1 MRRALVTGAAGFLGS
16 HVADE
21 LLELGISVVAIDDL
35 SGGFWRNVPSDCEF
49 RRMSIANVRSVD
61 ALFRA
66 RRFDYVF
73 HLAAYAAEGL
83 SHFIRRFNYTNN
95 LLGSV
100 NLINAAVR
108 HGVGCFVFTSSA
120 AVYGDVSAAATED
133 TPPAPADP
141 YAIAKLA
148 VEHDLRAAG
157 RLFGLP
163 WIIFRPHN
171 VYGERQNLSDPY
183 RNVIGIFMR
192 QATLGQPCSVFGDGR
207 QTRAFSYIADVAPAI
222 AGAVNAP
229 GAYDQVFNIGADR
242 SCSILEAA
250 ELVQSAVGRRV
261 GIEWL
266 PARTEASH
274 VVCDHRKLR
283 STLRCPLPTPLEDG
297 VRRMAEWARTLE
309 IAPPRS
315 ICGIEI
321 PQNLPPSW
329 RRLTSAETREAA
341 LSARSRSGRAG
352 SGYTQGGG
360 E

>member
-1 MRRALVTGAAGFLGS
+1 MKRALVTGAAGFLGS

-21 LLELGISVVAIDDL
+21 LIELGVSVVAVDDL
-35 SGGFWRNVPSDCEF
+35 SGGFWRNLPSDCEF
-49 RRMSIANVRSVD
+49 RRLSISNSRSVD

-108 HGVGCFVFTSSA
+108 HGVECFVFTSSA
-120 AVYGDVSAAATED
+120 AVYGDLSAPATED

-157 RLFGLP
+157 RLFGLR
-163 WIIFRPHN
+163 WIVFRPHN
-171 VYGERQNLSDPY
+171 VYGERQNLADPY

-192 QATLGQPCSVFGDGR
+192 QATLGQPCSIFGDGR
-207 QTRAFSYIADVAPAI
+207 QTRAFSYVADVAPVI
-222 AGAVNAP
+222 ARAVNVP
-229 GAYDQVFNIGADR
+229 GAFDQVFNIGADR

-250 ELVQSAVGRRV
+250 ELVQIAVGNRV
-261 GIEWL
+261 GIECL
-266 PARTEASH
+266 PARAEAAH

-283 STLRCPLPTPLEDG
+283 AILPCSAPTPIEEG
-297 VRRMAEWARTLE
+297 VRRMAEWVRTLQ
-309 IAPPRS
+309 IAPPRP
-315 ICGIEI
+315 IGGIEI
-321 PQNLPPSW
+321 PRNLPPSW
-329 RRLTSAETREAA
+329 RRLTSAETPAA
-341 LSARSRSGRAG
+341 PLSARSRSNHAG
-352 SGYTQGGG
+352 SGYTPDGG